1 MMPPRPS
8 ATTSGTAPRRVAI
21 TGVPQAIDSII
32 TRPNGSSHSIG
43 KSVARASWSSSSFS
57 DWLTSPRYST
67 RPPRFWCDILV
78 EVLALGDVLILAREL
93 QRKPRGSRDLDRPV
107 CPLLGAH
114 APKEEEVTRI
124 VVSD

>member
-1 MMPPRPS
+1 MEQLELLRL
-8 ATTSGTAPRRVAI
+8 AYLAEVLDEAPEV
-21 TGVPQAIDSII
+21 
-32 TRPNGSSHSIG
+32 
-43 KSVARASWSSSSFS
+43 
-57 DWLTSPRYST
+57 
-67 RPPRFWCDILV
+67 WCDILV

-114 APKEEEVTRI
+114 APEEEEVTRI